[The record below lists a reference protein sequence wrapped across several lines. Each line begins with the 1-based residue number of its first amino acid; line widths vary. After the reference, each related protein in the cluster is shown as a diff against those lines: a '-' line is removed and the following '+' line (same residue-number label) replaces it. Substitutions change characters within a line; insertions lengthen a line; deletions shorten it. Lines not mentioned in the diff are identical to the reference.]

1 MTNEETIKNM
11 NREELGSFLCGIT
24 IKCEYREL
32 KHLSSSIY
40 GKGFYDWLGAECN
53 GDIYN
58 GFWSVENL
66 PDYSLNRDF
75 TPFTTFA
82 LPMKYK
88 DKLKMIFLKFIKRKQ
103 NQIFIKGSEIV
114 SKEYTTLKSPFL
126 LIFSTGKS
134 TEFIFLETEE
144 DILEMI
150 EGIKQRGG
158 KVLEAIEI
166 ASCRKIEI

>member
-1 MTNEETIKNM
+1 MTNEEIIKNM
-11 NREELGSFLCGIT
+11 NREELGSFLCGLT
-24 IKCEYREL
+24 IKCEYCEL
-32 KHLSSSIY
+32 KDLCRTKY

-88 DKLKMIFLKFIKRKQ
+88 DKLKMIFLKFIKRK
-103 NQIFIKGSEIV
+103 
-114 SKEYTTLKSPFL
+114 
-126 LIFSTGKS
+126 
-134 TEFIFLETEE
+134 
-144 DILEMI
+144 
-150 EGIKQRGG
+150 
-158 KVLEAIEI
+158 
-166 ASCRKIEI
+166 